1 MCPSRDNSGRCPWM
15 TIRSKQWY
23 TKTSSF
29 PNRERN
35 VSIGRL
41 LVFLLLQQ
49 DLRSDGRWNQIHRPA
64 TKSIPWDFQ
73 GRAALG
79 YELEHA
85 GFFNHQLAFIRIERR
100 HHAQRQRQLV
110 VGVPEGQPRE
120 HWYTQLPQNLVQYLA
135 EGQRRVERRLV
146 IPRTAQVALAKH
158 QSRSAVQLPR

>member
-1 MCPSRDNSGRCPWM
+1 MGYSPRTSRKKNTMCPSRDNSGRCPWM

-41 LVFLLLQQ
+41 LVLLLLQQ
-49 DLRSDGRWNQIHRPA
+49 DLRSDGRWNQIHRLA

-79 YELEHA
+79 YNLGHGPTGSLSCHSSGCAKAFHGKPA
-85 GFFNHQLAFIRIERR
+85 GRS
-100 HHAQRQRQLV
+100 
-110 VGVPEGQPRE
+110 
-120 HWYTQLPQNLVQYLA
+120 
-135 EGQRRVERRLV
+135 
-146 IPRTAQVALAKH
+146 RTV
-158 QSRSAVQLPR
+158 